1 MLSEKEREGKGK
13 NSRTESKV
21 KVMSGEIWA
30 NEVKVSR
37 TLLTGLKLTG
47 KQNVMLAKENQEKKK
62 KNRLETESKR
72 RAKQTSCR
80 KPRKANKTKQTEP
93 NKRDRQQKPRH

>member
-1 MLSEKEREGKGK
+1 MAHKKKKRKKGK

-47 KQNVMLAKENQEKKK
+47 KQNVMLKKK
-62 KNRLETESKR
+62 KFT
-72 RAKQTSCR
+72 Q
-80 KPRKANKTKQTEP
+80 
-93 NKRDRQQKPRH
+93 

>member
-1 MLSEKEREGKGK
+1 MAAFKYPFPECIQKESLNKQPNYTETENRKKGKDTKEICIACAKKKEK

-47 KQNVMLAKENQEKKK
+47 KQNVMLAKNT
-62 KNRLETESKR
+62 KN
-72 RAKQTSCR
+72 
-80 KPRKANKTKQTEP
+80 TK
-93 NKRDRQQKPRH
+93 